1 MIPPAD
7 TDDPSEDPAPRAGE
21 STSLRVR
28 FDDVRQ
34 RLDHFLLH
42 HFPEHSRSALHR
54 LIDSAGALVNGQ
66 AEKSGHRLHAD
77 DVVTVTFPPPQPSEL
92 IPEHVEFTVL
102 FEDEHLLVIDKPPG
116 LVVHPASGHASGT
129 LAHGLLHHCRDLPAA
144 ETGRP
149 GIVHRLDKDTSG
161 VLLAAK
167 NEQALRA
174 LMLAFKDRKIHK
186 TYHALLLRT
195 PAEGEGRVVA
205 PIGRHPVHRQKM
217 AIRPVHGRYAA
228 TGWRILER
236 FANGWCLAEIRIE
249 TGRTHQ
255 IRVHMASIKAPVVGD
270 AVYGG
275 MPGRDAPIR
284 PGRQMLHAST
294 LRFTHPASGRELTC
308 TAPLCEDM
316 QQVLAQ
322 LRATGKP

>member
-1 MIPPAD
+1 MIPSAEASD
-7 TDDPSEDPAPRAGE
+7 APSDLDSAGE
-21 STSLRVR
+21 SRCLRVR
-28 FDDVRQ
+28 SDEARQ

-42 HFPEHSRSALHR
+42 KFPEHSRSALHR
-54 LIDSAGALVNGQ
+54 LIESAGALVNGQ
-66 AEKSGHRLHAD
+66 VVKPGYRVHPD
-77 DVVTVTFPPPQPSEL
+77 DEVTVAFAPPQPSVL
-92 IPEHVEFTVL
+92 IPERVDFTVL

-116 LVVHPASGHASGT
+116 LVVHPASGHTSGT
-129 LAHGLLHHCRDLPAA
+129 LVHGLLHYCQDLPSA

-161 VLLAAK
+161 VLLVAK
-167 NEQALRA
+167 NEQSLCA
-174 LMLAFKDRKIHK
+174 LMTAFKDRKIHK

-195 PAEGEGRVVA
+195 PAESDGRVVA

-228 TGWRILER
+228 TSWRVQER
-236 FANGWCLAEIRIE
+236 FATGLCLAEILIE

-255 IRVHMASIKAPVVGD
+255 IRVHMASIKAPVFGD

-275 MPGRDAPIR
+275 LPGRDALIR
-284 PGRQMLHAST
+284 PARQMLHAST
-294 LRFTHPASGRELTC
+294 LCFTHPATGQQLTC

-316 QQVLAQ
+316 QRVLEL
-322 LRATGKP
+322 LRGTGAP

>member
-1 MIPPAD
+1 MIPPTD
-7 TDDPSEDPAPRAGE
+7 NDDPSRDPALAGE
-21 STSLRVR
+21 SRCLQVR
-28 FDDVRQ
+28 PDEVRQ

-42 HFPEHSRSALHR
+42 KFPEHSRSALHR
-54 LIDSAGALVNGQ
+54 LIDSADALVNGQ
-66 AEKSGHRLHAD
+66 VVKPGYRLHPD
-77 DVVTVTFPPPQPSEL
+77 DVVTVSFPPPPPSDL
-92 IPEHVEFTVL
+92 IPEHIDFSVL
-102 FEDEHLLVIDKPPG
+102 YEDEHLLVIDKPPG
-116 LVVHPASGHASGT
+116 LVVHPASGHVSGT
-129 LAHGLLHHCRDLPAA
+129 LVHGLLHHCRDLPAT

-161 VLLAAK
+161 VLLVAK

-174 LMLAFKDRKIHK
+174 LMDAFKDRKIHK

-195 PAEGEGRVVA
+195 PTESEGRVVA

-228 TGWRILER
+228 TSWRIQER
-236 FANGWCLAEIRIE
+236 FTNGWCLAEIRIE

-255 IRVHMASIKAPVVGD
+255 IRVHMASIKAPVAGD

-275 MPGRDAPIR
+275 IPGQDALIR

-308 TAPLCEDM
+308 TAPLCVDM
-316 QQVLAQ
+316 QRVLAQ
-322 LRATGKP
+322 LRGTDEP

>member
-1 MIPPAD
+1 MILSANNA
-7 TDDPSEDPAPRAGE
+7 DPSRDPAPAGE
-21 STSLRVR
+21 SGRLRVLP
-28 FDDVRQ
+28 DEVRQ

-42 HFPEHSRSALHR
+42 KFPEHSRSALHR
-54 LIDSAGALVNGQ
+54 LIDSADALVNGQ
-66 AEKSGHRLHAD
+66 AVKPGFRLHPD
-77 DVVTVTFPPPQPSEL
+77 DVVTVTFPPPPPSEL
-92 IPEHVEFTVL
+92 IPELVDFSVL
-102 FEDEHLLVIDKPPG
+102 FEDEHLMVIDKPPG

-129 LAHGLLHHCRDLPAA
+129 LVHGLLHHCRDLPVA
-144 ETGRP
+144 EAGRP

-161 VLLAAK
+161 VLLVAK

-174 LMLAFKDRKIHK
+174 LMTAFKDRKIHK

-195 PAEGEGRVVA
+195 PTESEGRVVA

-228 TGWRILER
+228 TAWRVQER

-255 IRVHMASIKAPVVGD
+255 IRVHMASIKAPVAGD

-275 MPGRDAPIR
+275 MPARDALIR
-284 PGRQMLHAST
+284 PERQMLHASS
-294 LRFTHPASGRELTC
+294 LRFNHPVSGRELTC
-308 TAPLCEDM
+308 TAPLCGDM
-316 QQVLAQ
+316 QRVLAL
-322 LRATGKP
+322 LRGTVEP